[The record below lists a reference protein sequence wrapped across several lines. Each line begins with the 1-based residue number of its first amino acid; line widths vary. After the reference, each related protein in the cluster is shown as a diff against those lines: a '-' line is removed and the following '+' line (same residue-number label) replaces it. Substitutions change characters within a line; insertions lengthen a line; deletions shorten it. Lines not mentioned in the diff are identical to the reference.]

1 MQPKSEHHPTRSP
14 SRIPGLY
21 RCPCYEGGGSNSRTE
36 KGTLA
41 HARLAA
47 LLTGNEPPE
56 MPQEDCA
63 AVDWAYKLI
72 CDMTPSQR
80 KSEEPIDVIGNDFGV
95 WTYGTADVVLYDPQR
110 PVVIDYKHGRMSK
123 PYDEQVMIYAYGVMQ
138 RTGATACET
147 VIMYGGEMRY
157 KRNVVFR
164 SECERLLRVIEE
176 GERNPKPR
184 PCEFCDWCKHATTC
198 PAVAEKAVE
207 VVAGYAEEK
216 PFELATF
223 HASQIAEP
231 EQMSKALALAGIL
244 EGWAKSVK
252 HHAKELAKSGVEIPG
267 YVLLLES
274 EKREINDIMGAYQAS
289 GLTAEDFLSAC
300 SVSVPDLE
308 KVLAKQGGLKT
319 VTKKVKEELAKRMG
333 ALIEI
338 KRGDNILKKAKDK

>member
-1 MQPKSEHHPTRSP
+1 MSP
-14 SRIPGLY
+14 
-21 RCPCYEGGGSNSRTE
+21 
-36 KGTLA
+36 
-41 HARLAA
+41 
-47 LLTGNEPPE
+47 
-56 MPQEDCA
+56 EDCA
-63 AVDWAYKLI
+63 AVDWAYQQI
-72 CDMTPSQR
+72 CNLTPASR
-80 KSEEPIDVIGNDFGV
+80 KSEEPVDVIGDDFGI
-95 WTYGTADVVLYDPQR
+95 WTYGTADVVLYDQKFPF
-110 PVVIDYKHGRMSK
+110 VADYKHGRRSK
-123 PYDEQVMIYAYGVMQ
+123 PYDEQLMVYALGVMQ
-138 RTGATACET
+138 RTGATKCII
-147 VIMYGGEMRY
+147 VILYGGERFALT
-157 KRNVVFR
+157 KTVLR
-164 SECERLLRVIEE
+164 SECEKILRRIEE
-176 GERNPKPR
+176 GERNPTPR
-184 PCEFCDWCKHATTC
+184 PCEFCDWCRHATTC

-207 VVAGYAEEK
+207 VVTGYAEEK

-231 EQMSKALALAGIL
+231 AQMSKALALAGIL

-252 HHAKELAKSGVEIPG
+252 HHAKELAKSGAEIPG
-267 YVLLLES
+267 YVLLPES